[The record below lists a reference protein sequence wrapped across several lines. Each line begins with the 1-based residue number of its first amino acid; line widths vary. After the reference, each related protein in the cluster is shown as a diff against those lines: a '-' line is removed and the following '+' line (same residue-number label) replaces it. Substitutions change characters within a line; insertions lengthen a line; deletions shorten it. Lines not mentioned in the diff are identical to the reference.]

1 MLSVMLLFCHPE
13 IYSTLKL
20 DLSCVG
26 KDFTRVMWA
35 SWWLA
40 NVSFP
45 ALGNTLR
52 FDWLHSYYVTLSGFW
67 WLQLVLF
74 LWQLWWTFLICLQ
87 DRKYLSLEKA
97 RLKKANLDWVDFT
110 PGMKFLLKFLC
121 LCLAKSA
128 FHLSWKFIGFAG
140 TALRHW
146 LNKKLAP
153 IFLSDQK

>member
-1 MLSVMLLFCHPE
+1 MLSLMLLFCHPE

-52 FDWLHSYYVTLSGFW
+52 FDWLHSYYVTLSGF
-67 WLQLVLF
+67 LM
-74 LWQLWWTFLICLQ
+74 T
-87 DRKYLSLEKA
+87 S
-97 RLKKANLDWVDFT
+97 
-110 PGMKFLLKFLC
+110 
-121 LCLAKSA
+121 
-128 FHLSWKFIGFAG
+128 IGFIFMAAVMNIFDLFAG
-140 TALRHW
+140 SKVLISGESSV
-146 LNKKLAP
+146 KE
-153 IFLSDQK
+153 S